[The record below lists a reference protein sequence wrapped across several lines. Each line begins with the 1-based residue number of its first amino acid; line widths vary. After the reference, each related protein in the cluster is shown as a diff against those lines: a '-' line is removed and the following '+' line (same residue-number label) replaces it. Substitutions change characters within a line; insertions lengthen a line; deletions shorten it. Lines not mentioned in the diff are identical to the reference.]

1 MKKDNCLCNLLC
13 KHEHVK
19 FQTAFIY
26 IHIYI
31 YTINQQPQK
40 YIQSIFIMTNGIKSK
55 GVLRAYGKFFPTI
68 INVMNKI
75 KFQNQI

>member
-1 MKKDNCLCNLLC
+1 MKKDNCLCNFPC

-19 FQTAFIY
+19 TNIL
-26 IHIYI
+26 YI
-31 YTINQQPQK
+31 YKINQQPQK

-55 GVLRAYGKFFPTI
+55 GAPRAYLKFFPTI

-75 KFQNQI
+75 KCQNQI